1 MTKKLYDYDVG
12 ENVSLFVLIK
22 TSETRIAKNGNKFI
36 AINFSDKSGV
46 ISAKFWDASAKD
58 IEHFKAGNVVY
69 LKGKRENYQNNPQ
82 IKIAHLRLA
91 KEDEPRDPSLY
102 VPDAP
107 EETRKMKEELE
118 EYLEKIENKTWHDV
132 VKLLFQENSEQFLA
146 FPAAKSNHHAYSGGL
161 AYHTLSILRMA
172 EAVSGEYPEVNK
184 SLLYAGA
191 ILHDMGKTLEL
202 SGPVATTY
210 TLEGNLLGHIVL
222 IDEQIVLAMKKLD
235 VDLNSEDA
243 VLLRH
248 MIVSHHGLLEYGSPV
263 KPLLLEADVLHQ
275 LDNLDAS
282 IQMIRNSVSRTE
294 GGAFTERLF
303 AMDGRMFYHPKVKE
317 KND

>member
-58 IEHFKAGNVVY
+58 IEQFKAGNVVY

-91 KEDEPRDPSLY
+91 KEDEPKDPELY

-118 EYLEKIENKTWHDV
+118 GYLEKIENKTWHDV
-132 VKLLFQENSEQFLA
+132 VKLLFQENSERFLA

-202 SGPVATTY
+202 SGPV
-210 TLEGNLLGHIVL
+210 
-222 IDEQIVLAMKKLD
+222 
-235 VDLNSEDA
+235 
-243 VLLRH
+243 
-248 MIVSHHGLLEYGSPV
+248 
-263 KPLLLEADVLHQ
+263 
-275 LDNLDAS
+275 
-282 IQMIRNSVSRTE
+282 
-294 GGAFTERLF
+294 
-303 AMDGRMFYHPKVKE
+303 
-317 KND
+317 